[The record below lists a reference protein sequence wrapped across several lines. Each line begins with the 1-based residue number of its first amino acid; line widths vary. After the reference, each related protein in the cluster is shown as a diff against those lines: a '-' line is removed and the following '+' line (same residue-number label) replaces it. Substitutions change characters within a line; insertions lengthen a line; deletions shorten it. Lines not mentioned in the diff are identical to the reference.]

1 MKGIREI
8 STSCVGFAFFQI
20 AAESLRLD
28 QGDAKARTHP
38 YLILGELIGREL
50 QNSPKQHSNLPK
62 I

>member
-8 STSCVGFAFFQI
+8 SSCVGFALFQI

-50 QNSPKQHSNLPK
+50 
-62 I
+62 